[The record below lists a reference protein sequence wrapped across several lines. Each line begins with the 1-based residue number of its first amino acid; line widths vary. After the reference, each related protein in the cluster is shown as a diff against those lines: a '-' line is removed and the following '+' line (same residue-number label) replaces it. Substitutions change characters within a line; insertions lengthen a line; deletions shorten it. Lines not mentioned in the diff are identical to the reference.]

1 MSVLLLPP
9 IFQFFDNNGDPLA
22 NGFIDVFAAGTTTRI
37 ATYTSAAGTI
47 EAPNPIQLNAAGR
60 PTSGG
65 GAIWGEGAY
74 KFIVRDANGVQ
85 VGDVLDNVTS
95 FAGLVTATNA
105 YAELFSGN
113 GTQTVFTTSSDLGT
127 DPKGL
132 LVSVASGLQEIAQ
145 NGSFTT
151 DTLWTKGAGWTI
163 GSGVATATGAIS
175 TAISQIPVLTVLAGQ
190 AYAVTYTI
198 TRSAGG
204 LIPSIGGQNG
214 VERTA
219 SGTYREIIIAAAST
233 PLAFTG
239 NAFTGTLDNVSV
251 TIATSQPMALLP
263 TNAYSINGTTLTFA
277 SAPALGVS
285 NIDVRAPSLL
295 VGAASTAASLA
306 QVYAAN
312 ALTSQTAAAIS
323 ASSAAGYA
331 AARNQWTFSTTTTM
345 ADPSTANLR
354 LNNAA
359 FASVTAIA
367 ISDFSAN
374 VGNPDLSGWI
384 NTWDDA
390 GGSNRGSIFIFKDN
404 GNFAIY
410 NVNSAL
416 IDNTTWFQVFVTH
429 VSSAGSFSASDA
441 LLIGFSAAGTN
452 LVSGGITQLTS
463 DVIASGAGSVV
474 ATIANSAVTNAKM
487 ADMAANTVKANNTA
501 SPAAPSDVALA
512 ASQVLGRA
520 STGNIAGFT
529 APNDLA
535 YIGTRLSM
543 QGADKKRQIILN
555 APVDSSG
562 YNSMLPSTSGS
573 LNITTQNLSTSAPLV
588 VTTGAGYNQFGDQSN
603 RKGFATANLTFSGN
617 TPSVAIVSITR
628 VGTLATC
635 TANNHGL
642 VTGTEVT
649 HSGVTPAGFN
659 GTYPIT
665 VTGPN
670 TYTYVMA
677 ADPGAN
683 ASPVGSYTVTNFLW
697 VDVGTDGTLTTGRTL
712 LPPIYTQGS
721 TPPTTANQFTY
732 NITEAKGYYGNGSTA
747 PQTYKVFVGEV
758 QASTSTITSSVAYAV
773 NGIYFSG
780 YTSTLPG
787 AATAIARNHL
797 LGLAEGMLDVRFFI
811 KCLVSD
817 KAFVPGQIVDNLLG
831 YQTDYTVNLNPR
843 TMRNTVGF
851 TTSVATPW
859 VFATAS
865 TGSSAPDPVLAS
877 WAYGITVKRTW

>member
-22 NGFIDVFAAGTTTRI
+22 NGFVDVFAAGTTTRI
-37 ATYTSAAGTI
+37 ATYTSAAGTV

-105 YAELFSGN
+105 YVELFSGN

-132 LVSVASGLQEIAQ
+132 LVSVASGLQELVK
-145 NGSFTT
+145 NPSFTT
-151 DTLWTKGAGWTI
+151 DSDWTKGAGITI
-163 GSGVATATGAIS
+163 AAGQAVWTGAVS
-175 TAISQIPVLTVLAGQ
+175 TALSQVPVIPYELQ
-190 AYAVTYTI
+190 AYAVTYTM

-251 TIATSQPMALLP
+251 TVATKQQMALLP
-263 TNAYSINGTTLTFA
+263 TNAYTINGTTLTFA
-277 SAPALGVS
+277 SAPALGVN

-345 ADPSTANLR
+345 ADPATANLR

-359 FASVTAIA
+359 LASVTAIA
-367 ISDFSAN
+367 ISDLSAN

-384 NTWDDA
+384 STWDDA

-416 IDNTTWFQVFVTH
+416 IDNTTWFQVPVTH

-441 LLIGFSAAGTN
+441 LLIGFSAAGTT

-487 ADMAANTVKANNTA
+487 ANMAANTVKMNNTGVSAVPIDATMAQLNAVLGSVLTVKQQRFTAAGTYTPSTGMLYCIIEAWGGGGGGGGAATVGGASNAGAGGGAGGYSRHLATAADIGASKAVAIGAAGTGGAAGANNGTA
-501 SPAAPSDVALA
+501 GGNTTLGTTLVLA
-512 ASQVLGRA
+512 NGGSGGAGGTGSNSTNGGGGGLAG
-520 STGNIAGFT
+520 TGNI
-529 APNDLA
+529 
-535 YIGTRLSM
+535 I
-543 QGADKKRQIILN
+543 
-555 APVDSSG
+555 
-562 YNSMLPSTSGS
+562 
-573 LNITTQNLSTSAPLV
+573 SAPGEL
-588 VTTGAGYNQFGDQSN
+588 G
-603 RKGFATANLTFSGN
+603 
-617 TPSVAIVSITR
+617 
-628 VGTLATC
+628 
-635 TANNHGL
+635 
-642 VTGTEVT
+642 
-649 HSGVTPAGFN
+649 
-659 GTYPIT
+659 
-665 VTGPN
+665 
-670 TYTYVMA
+670 
-677 ADPGAN
+677 
-683 ASPVGSYTVTNFLW
+683 
-697 VDVGTDGTLTTGRTL
+697 
-712 LPPIYTQGS
+712 
-721 TPPTTANQFTY
+721 
-732 NITEAKGYYGNGSTA
+732 GNGSAIGNIQAYPLGGWGGTSMVGSGGNSVGSFASNPGTA
-747 PQTYKVFVGEV
+747 GTGNGSGGGGGISTNGGAS
-758 QASTSTITSSVAYAV
+758 QAGGNGTAGLMVITEFCS
-773 NGIYFSG
+773 
-780 YTSTLPG
+780 
-787 AATAIARNHL
+787 
-797 LGLAEGMLDVRFFI
+797 
-811 KCLVSD
+811 
-817 KAFVPGQIVDNLLG
+817 Q
-831 YQTDYTVNLNPR
+831 
-843 TMRNTVGF
+843 
-851 TTSVATPW
+851 
-859 VFATAS
+859 
-865 TGSSAPDPVLAS
+865 
-877 WAYGITVKRTW
+877 

>member
-22 NGFIDVFAAGTTTRI
+22 NGFVDVFAAGTTTRI
-37 ATYTSAAGTI
+37 ATYTSAAGITQ
-47 EAPNPIQLNAAGR
+47 APNPIQLNAAGR

-132 LVSVASGLQEIAQ
+132 LVSVASGLQELVK
-145 NGSFTT
+145 NPSFTT
-151 DTLWTKGAGWTI
+151 DSDWTKGAGITI
-163 GSGVATATGAIS
+163 AAGQAVWTGAVS
-175 TAISQIPVLTVLAGQ
+175 TALSQVPVIPYELQ
-190 AYAVTYTI
+190 AYAVTYTM

-251 TIATSQPMALLP
+251 TVATKQQMALLP
-263 TNAYSINGTTLTFA
+263 TNAYTINGTTLTFA
-277 SAPALGVS
+277 SAPALGVN

-345 ADPSTANLR
+345 ADPVTANLR

-367 ISDFSAN
+367 ISDLSAN

-384 NTWDDA
+384 STWDDA

-416 IDNTTWFQVFVTH
+416 IDNTTWFQVPVTH

-441 LLIGFSAAGTN
+441 LLIGFSAAGTT

-463 DVIASGAGSVV
+463 DVIASGAGSVA
-474 ATIANSAVTNAKM
+474 ATIANSAVTNAKL
-487 ADMAANTVKANNTA
+487 ANMAANTVKTNNTA

-512 ASQVLGRA
+512 TSQVLGRA

-529 APNDLA
+529 TPDDLT
-535 YIGTRLSM
+535 YISTRLSM

-588 VTTGAGYNQFGDQSN
+588 VTAGASYNQFGDQVN

-617 TPSVAIVSITR
+617 TPSVGIVSITR
-628 VGTLATC
+628 VGGIATC
-635 TANNHGL
+635 TANGHGL
-642 VTGTEVT
+642 VTGAEVT
-649 HSGVTPAGFN
+649 VSGATPAGFN
-659 GTYPIT
+659 GTYLIT
-665 VTGPN
+665 VTGVN
-670 TYTYVMA
+670 TFTYQMLT
-677 ADPGAN
+677 DPGAN
-683 ASPVGSYTVTNFLW
+683 AAPIGSYTVTNFLW
-697 VDVGTDGTLTTGRTL
+697 VDVGTDGVLTTGRTL
-712 LPPIYTQGS
+712 LPPNHVQGS
-721 TPPTTANQFTY
+721 TPSTTANQFTY

-758 QASTSTITSSVAYAV
+758 QVSTTTITSTVAYTP
-773 NGIYFSG
+773 GGYFDSG
-780 YTSTLPG
+780 NIS
-787 AATAIARNHL
+787 AAINTTYSRNHNI
-797 LGLAEGMLDVRFFI
+797 GT
-811 KCLVSD
+811 LVS
-817 KAFVPGQIVDNLLG
+817 ALVFIVPFPAGNIGQSYAVAAWNPDSDGARANGVITELYSRNTIRAKTENVIGTSANSNYLSEYGVAAGQI
-831 YQTDYTVNLNPR
+831 R
-843 TMRNTVGF
+843 II
-851 TTSVATPW
+851 AE
-859 VFATAS
+859 
-865 TGSSAPDPVLAS
+865 
-877 WAYGITVKRTW
+877 RTW

>member
-22 NGFIDVFAAGTTTRI
+22 NGFVDVFAAGTTTRQ
-37 ATYTSAAGTI
+37 ATYTSAAGTTQ
-47 EAPNPIQLNAAGR
+47 APNPIQLNAAGR

-65 GAIWGEGAY
+65 GAIWGEGSY

-95 FAGLVTATNA
+95 FSGLVTATNA

-145 NGSFTT
+145 NGSFST

-175 TAISQIPVLTVLAGQ
+175 TGISQIPVLTVVPGQ

-233 PLAFTG
+233 PIAFTG

-251 TIATSQPMALLP
+251 TEAVSENMALLP
-263 TNAYSINGTTLTFA
+263 TSAYTINGTTLTFA
-277 SAPALGVS
+277 TAPASGVS

-295 VGAASTAASLA
+295 VGAASSAASLA

-312 ALTSQTAAAIS
+312 ALTSQTAAATSAANAAIS

-345 ADPSTANLR
+345 ANPGTANLR

-367 ISDFSAN
+367 ISDLSAN

-384 NTWDDA
+384 STWDDA

-416 IDNTTWFQVFVTH
+416 IDHTAWWEVPVTYL
-429 VSSAGSFSASDA
+429 SGAGSFSASDA
-441 LLIGFSAAGTN
+441 VLIGFSAAGTT
-452 LVSGGITQLTS
+452 LVSGGITQLTG
-463 DVIASGAGSVV
+463 DVVASGAGSVV
-474 ATIANSAVTNAKM
+474 ATIANGAINTPKLAAGAVHTGKIEDLAVTTIKIADGAVTTIKIADGAVTPAKL
-487 ADMAANTVKANNTA
+487 ANNGAELGIRNKIINGAMTIDQRNAGAAQNFTA
-501 SPAAPSDVALA
+501 AAALA
-512 ASQVLGRA
+512 YCVDRWYGYCTGANVTGQQVSG
-520 STGNIAGFT
+520 T
-529 APNDLA
+529 APNQFNYRFTGAASVTKIGFAQRIEAANVQDLA
-535 YIGTRLSM
+535 GQTATL
-543 QGADKKRQIILN
+543 A
-555 APVDSSG
+555 VDLA
-562 YNSMLPSTSGS
+562 NSL
-573 LNITTQNLSTSAPLV
+573 LTT
-588 VTTGAGYNQFGDQSN
+588 VTYTLWY
-603 RKGFATANLTFSGN
+603 ANTNDTF
-617 TPSVAIVSITR
+617 
-628 VGTLATC
+628 GTLASPSRTLIG
-635 TANNHGL
+635 TGTFTINSTLTRYNAQIAIPSAATTGIEVELSVGAQTSGTFTIGRVQLERGASVTPFEYRPHGL
-642 VTGTEVT
+642 ELSLCQRYYETARDTNLVYSWTTRADTGDRAVGFIPFANDKRAVPTLSFTDGSFSTPTGTFTELV
-649 HSGVTPAGFN
+649 SGYPARTPASSSASTRGINF
-659 GTYPIT
+659 IT
-665 VTGPN
+665 FSSAV
-670 TYTYVMA
+670 
-677 ADPGAN
+677 AN
-683 ASPVGSYTVTNFLW
+683 AVAGCW
-697 VDVGTDGTLTTGRTL
+697 
-712 LPPIYTQGS
+712 I
-721 TPPTTANQFTY
+721 
-732 NITEAKGYYGNGSTA
+732 
-747 PQTYKVFVGEV
+747 
-758 QASTSTITSSVAYAV
+758 ASSE
-773 NGIYFSG
+773 
-780 YTSTLPG
+780 L
-787 AATAIARNHL
+787 
-797 LGLAEGMLDVRFFI
+797 
-811 KCLVSD
+811 
-817 KAFVPGQIVDNLLG
+817 
-831 YQTDYTVNLNPR
+831 
-843 TMRNTVGF
+843 
-851 TTSVATPW
+851 
-859 VFATAS
+859 
-865 TGSSAPDPVLAS
+865 
-877 WAYGITVKRTW
+877 

>member
-22 NGFIDVFAAGTTTRI
+22 NGFVDVFAAGTTTRI

-95 FAGLVTATNA
+95 FVGLVTATNA

-132 LVSVASGLQEIAQ
+132 LVSVASGLQELVK
-145 NGSFTT
+145 NPSFTT
-151 DTLWTKGAGWTI
+151 DTDWTKGAGITI
-163 GSGVATATGAIS
+163 AAGQAVWTGAVS
-175 TAISQIPVLTVLAGQ
+175 TALSQVPVIPYELQ
-190 AYAVTYTI
+190 AYAVTYTM

-214 VERTA
+214 IERTA

-251 TIATSQPMALLP
+251 TVATKQQMALLP
-263 TNAYSINGTTLTFA
+263 TNAYTINGTTLTFA

-312 ALTSQTAAAIS
+312 ALTSQTAALASQTAAAIS
-323 ASSAAGYA
+323 ASSVAGYA

-345 ADPSTANLR
+345 ADPATANLR
-354 LNNAA
+354 LNNAS

-367 ISDFSAN
+367 ISDLSAN

-390 GGSNRGSIFIFKDN
+390 GGANRGSIFIFKDN

-416 IDNTTWFQVFVTH
+416 IDNTTWFQVPVTH

-441 LLIGFSAAGTN
+441 ILIGFSAAGTT

-463 DVIASGAGSVV
+463 DVIASGAGSVA
-474 ATIANSAVTNAKM
+474 ATIANGAVTNAKM
-487 ADMAANTVKANNTA
+487 ANMAALTLSGNNTGSSAARQDLTVNNAVTMLVANNSFSSFRNRLINGQMRIDQRNTGTSQTITA
-501 SPAAPSDVALA
+501 AAALA
-512 ASQVLGRA
+512 YTVDRWYAYC
-520 STGNIAGFT
+520 TGANVTGQRVAGT
-529 APNDLA
+529 APNDFN
-535 YIGTRLSM
+535 YRF
-543 QGADKKRQIILN
+543 
-555 APVDSSG
+555 
-562 YNSMLPSTSGS
+562 
-573 LNITTQNLSTSAPLV
+573 
-588 VTTGAGYNQFGDQSN
+588 TGAASVT
-603 RKGFATANLTFSGN
+603 KIGFAQRIEAANTQGLAGTTATLAVDLANSLLTTVTWTAWYAN
-617 TPSVAIVSITR
+617 TNDTF
-628 VGTLATC
+628 GTLA
-635 TANNHGL
+635 
-642 VTGTEVT
+642 
-649 HSGVTPAGFN
+649 
-659 GTYPIT
+659 
-665 VTGPN
+665 
-670 TYTYVMA
+670 
-677 ADPGAN
+677 
-683 ASPVGSYTVTNFLW
+683 SPT
-697 VDVGTDGTLTTGRTL
+697 RTL
-712 LPPIYTQGS
+712 IS
-721 TPPTTANQFTY
+721 TGNFT
-732 NITEAKGYYGNGSTA
+732 
-747 PQTYKVFVGEV
+747 V
-758 QASTSTITSSVAYAV
+758 
-773 NGIYFSG
+773 
-780 YTSTLPG
+780 TSTLTRYSTNIIVPG
-787 AATAIARNHL
+787 AATTGIEVEFSVAA
-797 LGLAEGMLDVRFFI
+797 
-811 KCLVSD
+811 
-817 KAFVPGQIVDNLLG
+817 
-831 YQTDYTVNLNPR
+831 QTSGT
-843 TMRNTVGF
+843 F
-851 TTSVATPW
+851 TIGRAQLEAGEVATP
-859 VFATAS
+859 FEYS
-865 TGSSAPDPVLAS
+865 DFSINLLRCQRYCLAS
-877 WAYGITVKRTW
+877 GAGQYFGQANSVSANGLTIYISTPVSMRAIPFVSGFSGTSTFGLDGIGNFTSTTAPTVNGVGANILVLGQTGYTGLTAGRPGSFIHSVPLIMSAEL

>member
-22 NGFIDVFAAGTTTRI
+22 NGFVDVFAAGTTTRI

-175 TAISQIPVLTVLAGQ
+175 TSISQIPVLTVLAGQ

-251 TIATSQPMALLP
+251 TVATSQPMALLP
-263 TNAYSINGTTLTFA
+263 TNAYTVNGTTLTFA
-277 SAPALGVS
+277 SAPALGVN

-345 ADPSTANLR
+345 ADPATANLR
-354 LNNAA
+354 LNNAS

-367 ISDFSAN
+367 ISDLSAN

-416 IDNTTWFQVFVTH
+416 IDNTTWFQVPVTH

-441 LLIGFSAAGTN
+441 ILIGFSAAGTT

-487 ADMAANTVKANNTA
+487 ADMAANTVKMNN
-501 SPAAPSDVALA
+501 
-512 ASQVLGRA
+512 
-520 STGNIAGFT
+520 
-529 APNDLA
+529 
-535 YIGTRLSM
+535 
-543 QGADKKRQIILN
+543 
-555 APVDSSG
+555 
-562 YNSMLPSTSGS
+562 
-573 LNITTQNLSTSAPLV
+573 
-588 VTTGAGYNQFGDQSN
+588 
-603 RKGFATANLTFSGN
+603 
-617 TPSVAIVSITR
+617 
-628 VGTLATC
+628 
-635 TANNHGL
+635 
-642 VTGTEVT
+642 
-649 HSGVTPAGFN
+649 
-659 GTYPIT
+659 
-665 VTGPN
+665 
-670 TYTYVMA
+670 
-677 ADPGAN
+677 
-683 ASPVGSYTVTNFLW
+683 
-697 VDVGTDGTLTTGRTL
+697 
-712 LPPIYTQGS
+712 
-721 TPPTTANQFTY
+721 
-732 NITEAKGYYGNGSTA
+732 
-747 PQTYKVFVGEV
+747 
-758 QASTSTITSSVAYAV
+758 
-773 NGIYFSG
+773 
-780 YTSTLPG
+780 
-787 AATAIARNHL
+787 
-797 LGLAEGMLDVRFFI
+797 
-811 KCLVSD
+811 
-817 KAFVPGQIVDNLLG
+817 
-831 YQTDYTVNLNPR
+831 
-843 TMRNTVGF
+843 
-851 TTSVATPW
+851 
-859 VFATAS
+859 
-865 TGSSAPDPVLAS
+865 TGSSAVPVDATMAQLNAVLGS
-877 WAYGITVKRTW
+877 VLTVKRQTFTTAGTYTPNTGMLFCIIEAWGGGGGSGGVAATGGANQAASGGGGAGSYSRHVATATDIGASKTVAIGAAGAAGASGANAGGAGGNTTLGTTIVVANGGTGGGGCTAGGTSTGGAGGTAGTGNIVAIPGESGQGGAGFGSVTIYPLSGKGGSTQVGGGGAGSINVFSTSGIAGNGYGSGASGATSSGGSGPNAGTAGQPGLMIITEFCSQ

>member
-22 NGFIDVFAAGTTTRI
+22 NGFVDVFAAGTTTRI

-132 LVSVASGLQEIAQ
+132 LVSVASGLQELVK
-145 NGSFTT
+145 NPSFTT
-151 DTLWTKGAGWTI
+151 DSDWTKGAGITI
-163 GSGVATATGAIS
+163 AAGQAVWTGAVS
-175 TAISQIPVLTVLAGQ
+175 TALSQVPVIPYELQ
-190 AYAVTYTI
+190 AYAVTYTM

-214 VERTA
+214 IERTA

-251 TIATSQPMALLP
+251 TVATKQQMALLP
-263 TNAYSINGTTLTFA
+263 TNAYTINGTTLTFA

-345 ADPSTANLR
+345 ADPATANLR
-354 LNNAA
+354 LNNAS

-367 ISDFSAN
+367 ISDLSAN

-384 NTWDDA
+384 STWDDA

-416 IDNTTWFQVFVTH
+416 IDNTTWFQVPVTH

-441 LLIGFSAAGTN
+441 LLIGFSAAGTT

-487 ADMAANTVKANNTA
+487 ANMAANTVKMNNTGVSAVSIDGTMAQLNAMLGSVLTVKRQKFTSAGTYTPSAGMLFYLAEAVGGGGGSGGVAATA
-501 SPAAPSDVALA
+501 SGNSCGSGGGGGAGYSRHLGTAAEIGASKAVAIGA
-512 ASQVLGRA
+512 AGTAGASGLNPGGAGGNTTLGSTIVVANGGAGGAGGATGA
-520 STGNIAGFT
+520 SAAGGVGGTAGTGNILALAGD
-529 APNDLA
+529 P
-535 YIGTRLSM
+535 G
-543 QGADKKRQIILN
+543 QGGVGLGNVASY
-555 APVDSSG
+555 PVG
-562 YNSMLPSTSGS
+562 GRGGSTFLG
-573 LNITTQNLSTSAPLV
+573 
-588 VTTGAGYNQFGDQSN
+588 FGGQ
-603 RKGFATANLTFSGN
+603 
-617 TPSVAIVSITR
+617 AIVNNFNQIGNA
-628 VGTLATC
+628 GTGHGSGASGTC
-635 TANNHGL
+635 SGG
-642 VTGTEVT
+642 TG
-649 HSGVTPAGFN
+649 
-659 GTYPIT
+659 
-665 VTGPN
+665 
-670 TYTYVMA
+670 
-677 ADPGAN
+677 GAN
-683 ASPVGSYTVTNFLW
+683 
-697 VDVGTDGTLTTGRTL
+697 TGVAGQAGVL
-712 LPPIYTQGS
+712 I
-721 TPPTTANQFTY
+721 
-732 NITEAKGYYGNGSTA
+732 ITEFCS
-747 PQTYKVFVGEV
+747 Q
-758 QASTSTITSSVAYAV
+758 
-773 NGIYFSG
+773 
-780 YTSTLPG
+780 
-787 AATAIARNHL
+787 
-797 LGLAEGMLDVRFFI
+797 
-811 KCLVSD
+811 
-817 KAFVPGQIVDNLLG
+817 
-831 YQTDYTVNLNPR
+831 
-843 TMRNTVGF
+843 
-851 TTSVATPW
+851 
-859 VFATAS
+859 
-865 TGSSAPDPVLAS
+865 
-877 WAYGITVKRTW
+877 

>member
-22 NGFIDVFAAGTTTRI
+22 NGFVDVFAAGTTTRQ
-37 ATYTSAAGTI
+37 ATYTSAAGITQ
-47 EAPNPIQLNAAGR
+47 APNPIQLNAAGR

-65 GAIWGEGAY
+65 GAIWGEGSY

-95 FAGLVTATNA
+95 FSGLVTATNA

-145 NGSFTT
+145 NGSFST

-175 TAISQIPVLTVLAGQ
+175 TGISQVPVLAVVAGQ

-233 PLAFTG
+233 PIAFTG

-251 TIATSQPMALLP
+251 TEAASENMALLP
-263 TNAYSINGTTLTFA
+263 TSAYTINGTTLTFA
-277 SAPALGVS
+277 TAPASGVS

-295 VGAASTAASLA
+295 VGAASSAASLA

-345 ADPSTANLR
+345 ANPGTANLR

-367 ISDFSAN
+367 ISDLSAN

-384 NTWDDA
+384 STWDDA

-416 IDNTTWFQVFVTH
+416 IDHTAWWEVPVTYL
-429 VSSAGSFSASDA
+429 SGAGSFSASDA
-441 LLIGFSAAGTN
+441 VLIGFSAAGTT
-452 LVSGGITQLTS
+452 LVSGGITQLTG
-463 DVIASGAGSVV
+463 DVVASGAGSVV
-474 ATIANSAVTNAKM
+474 ATIANGAVTAEKIASSLVLLNLAPIGATIASNVITVSASALSLDFRSTTLTSGTTTRVIGTPANLVVAATDSFGLITAAGNARLTVLALNNAGTIELAVGLAGNYSLDETGVITTATAATAATTIK
-487 ADMAANTVKANNTA
+487 AANVRTGVAYRVIGFIDATFTTAVGWGSLALVQGSGGQAATAFGSLGYSQTWQGVTRNFGTNYYNTTGRPIILHWLGTGSVLGNFITVSVGGTVGGSGTIANNGSYA
-501 SPAAPSDVALA
+501 SVYAVIQPN
-512 ASQVLGRA
+512 QV
-520 STGNIAGFT
+520 
-529 APNDLA
+529 
-535 YIGTRLSM
+535 Y
-543 QGADKKRQIILN
+543 
-555 APVDSSG
+555 
-562 YNSMLPSTSGS
+562 S
-573 LNITTQNLSTSAPLV
+573 LNI
-588 VTTGAGYNQFGDQSN
+588 
-603 RKGFATANLTFSGN
+603 SGG
-617 TPSVAIVSITR
+617 TPTVN
-628 VGTLATC
+628 TC
-635 TANNHGL
+635 TEL
-642 VTGTEVT
+642 
-649 HSGVTPAGFN
+649 
-659 GTYPIT
+659 
-665 VTGPN
+665 
-670 TYTYVMA
+670 
-677 ADPGAN
+677 
-683 ASPVGSYTVTNFLW
+683 
-697 VDVGTDGTLTTGRTL
+697 R
-712 LPPIYTQGS
+712 
-721 TPPTTANQFTY
+721 
-732 NITEAKGYYGNGSTA
+732 
-747 PQTYKVFVGEV
+747 
-758 QASTSTITSSVAYAV
+758 
-773 NGIYFSG
+773 
-780 YTSTLPG
+780 
-787 AATAIARNHL
+787 
-797 LGLAEGMLDVRFFI
+797 
-811 KCLVSD
+811 
-817 KAFVPGQIVDNLLG
+817 
-831 YQTDYTVNLNPR
+831 
-843 TMRNTVGF
+843 
-851 TTSVATPW
+851 
-859 VFATAS
+859 
-865 TGSSAPDPVLAS
+865 
-877 WAYGITVKRTW
+877 